1 MEFPKKVSLP
11 KLRKSPKRKNSPK
24 VKTLSDS
31 VILGGALA

>member
-1 MEFPKKVSLP
+1 MELPKRVLPP

-24 VKTLSDS
+24 VRTLSDS